1 MYDGSIYQEETG
13 GSQGKMSR
21 VPATRVI
28 QRDDVSYHW
37 KTGREGSQGGQEKG
51 GSRICK

>member
-1 MYDGSIYQEETG
+1 MDDSSLYQETE

-37 KTGREGSQGGQEKG
+37 TTGREGSQGGQEKG
-51 GSRICK
+51 GGRMCK